1 MSAQDYIKTT
11 IEIPRRIAELCA
23 QLCNIPRES
32 IHKIEFAIFIQQAL
46 QYYVDQQLAEPVPP
60 SGHCDW
66 CGTYVEQGITVADI
80 ARDSLELV
88 CPQCM
93 AKAATLMK
101 AKAELQRPRLLANPK
116 SVLALKRAWAM
127 EYRPELDGG
136 ERRNSGKNGR

>member
-23 QLCNIPRES
+23 LLCNIPKES
-32 IHKIEFAIFIQQAL
+32 IHEIEFAIFIQQAL

-60 SGHCDW
+60 SGDCEW
-66 CGTYVEQGITVADI
+66 CGTYTEEGITVADI
-80 ARDSLELV
+80 VNDTLELV

-93 AKAATLMK
+93 ARAATLMK
-101 AKAELQRPRLLANPK
+101 AKAQLRRPRLAN
-116 SVLALKRAWAM
+116 SNCVAALRRAWAM

-136 ERRNSGKNGR
+136 ER